1 MRCAGDC
8 RAADR
13 RAADRPAAP
22 ARPGARLTA
31 AQVTAVRLTAALVTA
46 GLLAGCSSGG
56 HGPGGQASGA
66 TGGQAAARRAAQG
79 FAGRA
84 VHAGPGAQFFTL
96 DGPGGGGAFVA
107 VAPSSGSGGGRPK
120 ITVGPIPPASSTKP
134 IDLPLNTYS
143 GVSGLQQTVLAEAST
158 LLTQKCMTARGFVYS
173 AQAAPAQEQSLLQ
186 DAEYGFGVTSQDAAA
201 SFGYGQPTS
210 SGPPPT
216 SPAPFKAGP
225 AFLGGFASFGNLA
238 KQPRAWV
245 VALLGF
251 APGARNGRQ
260 HEAGCLMQASAELY
274 GTGRNGLSD
283 PVPSIALQASSWTQS
298 DPRVRAVDELWSQCM
313 KQRGYS
319 YRTPQAAA
327 TAHWPQHPTPAET
340 ATAVADVA
348 CKQQVNLTNTWLT
361 VEAAYQT
368 ALIGQDLPTLS
379 HLQDSFQSLFKRA
392 QALLS
397 GQFVPSPVVPGRG
410 GQPVGG
416 VVIVG
421 RAP

>member
-1 MRCAGDC
+1 MRCAGD
-8 RAADR
+8 R
-13 RAADRPAAP
+13 RAAARGPAARPGVRPAA
-22 ARPGARLTA
+22 
-31 AQVTAVRLTAALVTA
+31 VRVKVTAALAAA
-46 GLLAGCSSGG
+46 GLLAACSSGG
-56 HGPGGQASGA
+56 HRPGGQAGGP

-79 FAGRA
+79 SAGWA
-84 VHAGPGAQFFTL
+84 VQAGGGDAQVFTL
-96 DGPGGGGAFVA
+96 NGPGGGGAFVA

-186 DAEYGFGVTSQDAAA
+186 EAEYGFGVTSQDAAA
-201 SFGYGQPTS
+201 SFGYGQPSS
-210 SGPPPT
+210 SGAPPT
-216 SPAPFKAGP
+216 SPAPAKAGP
-225 AFLGGFASFGNLA
+225 AFLGGFASFGDLS
-238 KQPRAWV
+238 KQPRAWT

-251 APGARNGRQ
+251 APGARIGRQ

-274 GTGRNGLSD
+274 GTGRSGPSD

-298 DPRVRAVDELWSQCM
+298 DPRVRAVGELWSQCM
-313 KQRGYS
+313 KRRGYS

-327 TAHWPQHPTPAET
+327 TAHWPQRPTPAET
-340 ATAVADVA
+340 ATAMADVD

-379 HLQDSFQSLFKRA
+379 HLQDSFQKLFKRA

-397 GQFVPSPVVPGRG
+397 GQFVPTGALHGLRGAVPGR
-410 GQPVGG
+410 
-416 VVIVG
+416 VVFIG
-421 RAP
+421 PG

>member
-1 MRCAGDC
+1 MRCAGDG
-8 RAADR
+8 RAAR
-13 RAADRPAAP
+13 RGPAARPGVRPAAV
-22 ARPGARLTA
+22 R
-31 AQVTAVRLTAALVTA
+31 VTAVRVSAVLVTT
-46 GLLAGCSSGG
+46 GLLAACSSGG
-56 HGPGGQASGA
+56 QRAGGPAGGQA
-66 TGGQAAARRAAQG
+66 GGQAAERRAAQG

-84 VHAGPGAQFFTL
+84 VHAGGPGAQVFAL
-96 DGPGGGGAFVA
+96 NGPGGGGAFVA

-173 AQAAPAQEQSLLQ
+173 AQAAPAQEQSLLA

-201 SFGYGQPTS
+201 SYGYGQPKS
-210 SGPPPT
+210 SGP
-216 SPAPFKAGP
+216 AKAGP
-225 AFLGGFASFGNLA
+225 AFLGGFASFGDLS
-238 KQPRAWV
+238 KQPRAWT

-251 APGARNGRQ
+251 APGARIGRQ
-260 HEAGCLMQASAELY
+260 HEAGCLMEASAELY
-274 GTGRNGLSD
+274 GTGRSGPSD

-313 KQRGYS
+313 KRRGYS

-327 TAHWPQHPTPAET
+327 TAHWPQRPTPAET
-340 ATAVADVA
+340 ATAIADVA
-348 CKQQVNLTNTWLT
+348 CKQQVNLANTWLT

-379 HLQDSFQSLFKRA
+379 HLQDSFQKLFKRA

-397 GQFVPSPVVPGRG
+397 GQFVPTGALRGLTGAVPGR
-410 GQPVGG
+410 
-416 VVIVG
+416 VVFIG
-421 RAP
+421 PG

>member
-1 MRCAGDC
+1 MT
-8 RAADR
+8 
-13 RAADRPAAP
+13 P
-22 ARPGARLTA
+22 AR
-31 AQVTAVRLTAALVTA
+31 VTAALVTA

-56 HGPGGQASGA
+56 HGGGSPAGGLPS
-66 TGGQAAARRAAQG
+66 GQAAARRAAQG
-79 FAGRA
+79 LAGRA
-84 VHAGPGAQFFTL
+84 LHGGPGTQVFTL
-96 DGPGGGGAFVA
+96 NGPGGGGAFVA

-120 ITVGPIPPASSTKP
+120 ITVGPIPPASSTRP

-186 DAEYGFGVTSQDAAA
+186 DAEFGFGVTSQAAAA
-201 SFGYGQPTS
+201 SYGYGQPAS

-216 SPAPFKAGP
+216 SPAPSKAGP
-225 AFLGGFASFGNLA
+225 AFLGGFASFGDLA

-251 APGARNGRQ
+251 APGARIGRQ

-274 GTGRNGLSD
+274 GTGRSGLSD

-298 DPRVRAVDELWSQCM
+298 DPRVRAVDALWSQCM
-313 KQRGYS
+313 RRRGYS

-327 TAHWPQHPTPAET
+327 TAHWPQRPTPAET

-368 ALIGQDLPTLS
+368 ALIGQDLPTLA

-397 GQFVPSPVVPGRG
+397 GQFVPTGALPGLKGAVPGR
-410 GQPVGG
+410 
-416 VVIVG
+416 VVFIG
-421 RAP
+421 PGP